1 VASIVNFRAQFPEFR
16 TVGDSQVGAM
26 LGAAALELDL
36 TIWGAFGPDPLGNQ
50 TKSDQAQMYLAA
62 HKLAVSPFGQAAKMV
77 MDRRSGYART
87 TYGAEFLLIQLGKV
101 VSAGV
106 A

>member
-1 VASIVNFRAQFPEFR
+1 MRAQFPEFR
-16 TVGDSQVGAM
+16 TVSDSLVRSM

-36 TIWGAFGPDPLGNQ
+36 SVWGPFGVDPGPQ
-50 TKSDQAQMYLAA
+50 TKADQAQMYLAA

-77 MDRRSGYART
+77 MDARTGYNRT
-87 TYGAEFLLIQLGKV
+87 TYGMEFLLLQKGKV
-101 VSAGV
+101 IAVGV

>member
-1 VASIVNFRAQFPEFR
+1 M
-16 TVGDSQVGAM
+16 GDSQIAAM

-36 TIWGAFGPDPLGNQ
+36 SVWGAFGPDPLGNQ

-77 MDRRSGYART
+77 MDSRSGYNRT
-87 TYGAEFLLIQLGKV
+87 TFGQEFLLLQKGKV